1 MKKKMIM
8 LAVIVVS
15 LGAAAAW
22 LILGIQARDRE
33 AGANRVLNA
42 KIRYFDGECEM
53 IPIQSCYYS
62 NTLVKLVTKAGDV
75 IYVGPNNVIIIDEEA
90 GE

>member
-8 LAVIVVS
+8 LAVIGIL

-22 LILGIQARDRE
+22 LIFGVQ

-42 KIRYFDGECEM
+42 KVRYFDGVCEM
-53 IPIQSCYYS
+53 IELDSFGVYS
-62 NTLVKLVTKAGDV
+62 DTLVKLVTKAGDV
-75 IYVGPNNVIIIDEEA
+75 MYIGPNNVIITNEEA
-90 GE
+90 GT